1 MMFFSSETLLMIQN
15 MTFKRARGFSTKPSD
30 PLDVPYHNEESD
42 STLAAAGVLES
53 NIRKESSDEFPWTSR
68 AIVSLKR
75 GAKKRNIRYQSF
87 THLWEI
93 EQLNVTL
100 GNKTQYQRSSGFRR
114 KTLNQSKVRR
124 INRVG
129 RRTF

>member
-1 MMFFSSETLLMIQN
+1 MILISSETLLMDPEHDFQ
-15 MTFKRARGFSTKPSD
+15 RSSGFATKPSD
-30 PLDVPYHNEESD
+30 PLDVPYHNEERD

-53 NIRKESSDEFPWTSR
+53 HIRKESSDGFPWTSR

-93 EQLNVTL
+93 EQLTKINIRYLMCPLRISVL
-100 GNKTQYQRSSGFRR
+100 FFVSRKGFISYRFGVIDV
-114 KTLNQSKVRR
+114 L
-124 INRVG
+124 
-129 RRTF
+129 

>member
-87 THLWEI
+87 T
-93 EQLNVTL
+93 L